1 MKRAHRSTFWKGVT
15 VMQNRGVL
23 TKLLATAGTLLA
35 LFPVVVPIVFGV
47 TRLIRMGQLMVD
59 FLMPFELFFVVLA
72 GAALLIWAAIRARSR
87 LKLIA
92 GSLVAAL
99 ALAAIALATAS
110 LTGLDSNPALQNSIW
125 NTLVM
130 GLLIAADV
138 AIAVM
143 GVGGILL
150 LLDLFRPAKQ

>member
-1 MKRAHRSTFWKGVT
+1 
-15 VMQNRGVL
+15 MQNRGVL

-35 LFPVVVPIVFGV
+35 LFPVVVPLVFGV

-110 LTGLDSNPALQNSIW
+110 LTGLDSNPALQNSIS